1 MWPGLIPVPR
11 QDTPLAL
18 AILSSSAASSG
29 DLSSRISHFFSR
41 SDYVDSLLHD
51 EFQLRESVLSE
62 RIVAEQNDVSSARFD
77 EVLSSLDLNVR
88 SVSSF
93 SLDIIVH

>member
-1 MWPGLIPVPR
+1 MARV
-11 QDTPLAL
+11 DTGSQAGYAVSLGDL
-18 AILSSSAASSG
+18 VQLSSQFRI
-29 DLSSRISHFFSR
+29 LSSRISHFFSR

-62 RIVAEQNDVSSARFD
+62 RIGAEQNDVSSARFD
-77 EVLSSLDLNVR
+77 EVLSGLDLNVR